1 MITEKQK
8 KQAAER
14 NILNKE
20 IIAIYKKGGNVND
33 IETYLKSINR
43 EKTIRQDIFQANLV
57 IKEEA
62 KLERES
68 LINIHIKRYEQLFE
82 ENIEK
87 RISDFIHIPQ
97 HLRKYALI
105 DCYVIA
111 MDALIAKERVL
122 GLHTRSF
129 RVQMNNFFKKKIV
142 SQYNFNQQNFNDLI
156 RLKELLDKMKTTE
169 TIVVSNDADFELR
182 EESKTIDVSHVE
194 VNTQVSDKI
203 KEELKVNID
212 TVKQPKEIVTSITQ
226 KIIKEDIKKSDPKRK
241 SFLEKLKK
249 I

>member
-212 TVKQPKEIVTSITQ
+212 TIKQPKEIVTSITQ